1 MYDFNG
7 GCKIFSFLS
16 YHKLSKLAFSCL
28 SDFYDDWLE
37 RMIDLKSGFHYRF
50 IINVCLKGFHFL
62 NEILCTSSS
71 RELLKF
77 KVLGSKIFNSKK
89 EEKRAIFSS
98 WWMLSADQ
106 IFPKINVISNFSF
119 SILPMIKYRFWSLSD
134 AGQHQLQKGK
144 PLWSTHPFV
153 LSLLAPCAEMLGLL
167 FFLKT
172 TNINI
177 ILCNVK
183 NPITYMICMMLRC
196 LKIKRRHKC
205 RSK

>member
-1 MYDFNG
+1 
-7 GCKIFSFLS
+7 
-16 YHKLSKLAFSCL
+16 
-28 SDFYDDWLE
+28 
-37 RMIDLKSGFHYRF
+37 MIDLKSGFHYRF

-62 NEILCTSSS
+62 NVILCTSSS

-77 KVLGSKIFNSKK
+77 KVLGYKIFNSKK
-89 EEKRAIFSS
+89 EEKRAIFST

-172 TNINI
+172 THINI

-183 NPITYMICMMLRC
+183 NPITYIILHYVEML
-196 LKIKRRHKC
+196 LTLGKDKAKT
-205 RSK
+205 

>member
-1 MYDFNG
+1 MWF
-7 GCKIFSFLS
+7 CVLHLQVES
-16 YHKLSKLAFSCL
+16 YSNWKF
-28 SDFYDDWLE
+28 WVT
-37 RMIDLKSGFHYRF
+37 KSEAR
-50 IINVCLKGFHFL
+50 K
-62 NEILCTSSS
+62 SW
-71 RELLKF
+71 
-77 KVLGSKIFNSKK
+77 KK
-89 EEKRAIFSS
+89 RYFSS
-98 WWMLSADQ
+98 WWILFADQ

-172 TNINI
+172 THINI